1 MEVRSDHDIMK
12 TQGISK
18 VSPAFYEPPQRKTSA
33 EIINEARLAIRD
45 SQQIGDNNFAPPSIK
60 PLQTQRPYTPRD
72 KERLLFGNKV
82 KTNRPPS
89 SFSLRYLQNETELP
103 NTPQDNILFPP
114 NMVTSKTLISPPKSS
129 KISNKLQHQRSNS
142 LSEINDTIFNISIK
156 DPLHKV
162 KLPSLD
168 PNRPLQK
175 RKIFKNTTSLDN
187 LPEES
192 ECPSAPQKVES
203 RNAFSSPQ
211 ERTDFTESN
220 SLFGRP
226 SSKQKNLSQ
235 CLLLGPQNLEKIF
248 DNKHIVEHSQ
258 TLFLNTVDDKKDRTF
273 EDVLTDLNSENE
285 KNFDEDR
292 VVTLLNELYDCMEK
306 ESLNNQKA
314 SSKLKIRVLKCLY
327 KFVESQNE
335 LILINIAKII
345 LSLKVTGN
353 NLSGVCKLIFK
364 VAKNDKNDNLFFQKN
379 LLELFLDALGRSSP
393 MDDAEACVYGYGA
406 VKFLTMNQ
414 KLLDKILGL
423 GILQL
428 MVLHIKLIN
437 TAKLEKTSMPEQTN
451 HALFQLT
458 GALRNLI
465 SEEHVYDTFIS
476 CGAIAQLCQTLET
489 FAFDPDVIA
498 NISRTLSIISTN
510 ECCCDTIVEYKNIYG
525 VFIDLF
531 DKFAGNEEVIVRLT
545 YTLGNIVAKI
555 DNTRV
560 KFFYE
565 KNAIDSLL
573 KLWKVYLDR
582 TLQNCSMKL
591 DAKEEF
597 SSNSE
602 DVMIK
607 IIRVIANM
615 VINPEVGKALNEKY
629 GTQLIEEI
637 IKVLISNPFKKNEE
651 LVLSI
656 LSTLNNLSYYY
667 TSDMEIDIFHIKQ
680 VDIVEAI
687 TEFTKSK
694 NKECVTET
702 MRILGNLSR
711 SKITRNYIAE
721 SEVFEILMNLLEKA
735 DPTLLKTT
743 VGVFV
748 NLMSDNRSRT
758 LFKTSG
764 GVGKLIKALKNS
776 CDNDWMLYNLVC
788 QVLWNY
794 CIDSVDLHDLFSEKE
809 IHKLLIL
816 LADLLDEE
824 KLFGIEEHTDDMD
837 VYVTQEYLI
846 WEEFA
851 NVATNLLEKIEYFLD
866 TFDQIVIDNEKTD
879 TNKNTK
885 DSSTNLSFS
894 AW

>member
-1 MEVRSDHDIMK
+1 MEVRSDGDTMK
-12 TQGISK
+12 SQGISK
-18 VSPAFYEPPQRKTSA
+18 VSLPFYEPPQRKTSA
-33 EIINEARLAIRD
+33 EIINEARLALRE
-45 SQQIGDNNFAPPSIK
+45 SQMTDNNFAPTSIK
-60 PLQTQRPYTPRD
+60 PVQTQRPFTPRD
-72 KERLLFGNKV
+72 KERLLFGSKI
-82 KTNRPPS
+82 KKNRPPS

-103 NTPQDNILFPP
+103 MTPPENNMILSP
-114 NMVTSKTLISPPKSS
+114 NMIASKTPSVPPKITH
-129 KISNKLQHQRSNS
+129 KIQHQRSNS
-142 LSEINDTIFNISIK
+142 LSEINDKIFNIAVK
-156 DPLHKV
+156 DSLHKV

-168 PNRPLQK
+168 SCRPLQK
-175 RKIFKNTTSLDN
+175 RKIFKNATSLDN
-187 LPEES
+187 LPEEEN
-192 ECPSAPQKVES
+192 ECSTHLEKVET

-211 ERTDFTESN
+211 ERTNYNGSSSPFD
-220 SLFGRP
+220 RP
-226 SSKQKNLSQ
+226 SHRQHNLSQ

-248 DNKHIVEHSQ
+248 DNKQIIENSQ
-258 TLFLNTVDDKKDRTF
+258 TLFLNTVKEKKDRNF
-273 EDVLTDLNSENE
+273 EDVLTDLNCENE
-285 KNFDEDR
+285 KKYEEDR
-292 VVTLLNELYDCMEK
+292 VIILLNELFECMEK
-306 ESLNNQKA
+306 EDMVNQKVA
-314 SSKLKIRVLKCLY
+314 SKVKMRILKCLY

-335 LILINIAKII
+335 QILINIAKII

-393 MDDAEACVYGYGA
+393 LDDAEACVYGYGA

-414 KLLDKILGL
+414 KLLEKILGL

-428 MVLHIKLIN
+428 VVLHMKIIN
-437 TAKLEKTSMPEQTN
+437 MAKQEKSSMPEQTN

-458 GALRNLI
+458 GALRNLV
-465 SEEHVYDTFIS
+465 SEEHIYETFIS
-476 CGAIAQLCQTLET
+476 CGAIPQLFQTLDIFSSDLDT
-489 FAFDPDVIA
+489 VA

-510 ECCCDTIVEYKNIYG
+510 ECCCDTLIEYKNVYKI
-525 VFIDLF
+525 FISSF
-531 DKFAGNEEVIVRLT
+531 EKYAGNEEIIVRLT

-555 DNTRV
+555 DNTR
-560 KFFYE
+560 FFHE
-565 KNAIDSLL
+565 NNAVESLL
-573 KLWKVYLDR
+573 KLWKIYLER
-582 TLQNCSMKL
+582 TLKNCSIKL
-591 DAKEEF
+591 ESNGEF
-597 SSNSE
+597 ESNSE

-615 VINPEVGKALNEKY
+615 VINPEIGKAMNEKY
-629 GTQLIEEI
+629 GNQLIDEI
-637 IKVLISNPFKKNEE
+637 LKVLISNPFKKNEE

-667 TSDMEIDIFHIKQ
+667 TSDLEVDIFHVKQ

-687 TEFTKSK
+687 AEFANSR
-694 NKECVTET
+694 NKECVVEA

-711 SKITRNYIAE
+711 SKITRTYIVE
-721 SEVFEILMNLLEKA
+721 SEVFEILINLLNKA

-758 LFKTSG
+758 LFKNSG
-764 GVGKLIKALKNS
+764 GVSQLIKTLTNY
-776 CDNDWMLYNLVC
+776 CDNDWSLGNLVC

-794 CIDSVDLHDLFSEKE
+794 CIDVVDLHELFSETE
-809 IHKLLIL
+809 IHKLLVI
-816 LADLLDEE
+816 LADYLDEE
-824 KLFGIEEHTDDMD
+824 KLFGIEEHMEDMD
-837 VYVTQEYLI
+837 IYITQEYLI

-866 TFDQIVIDNEKTD
+866 TFDQ
-879 TNKNTK
+879 TNLENDKMELDKSTK